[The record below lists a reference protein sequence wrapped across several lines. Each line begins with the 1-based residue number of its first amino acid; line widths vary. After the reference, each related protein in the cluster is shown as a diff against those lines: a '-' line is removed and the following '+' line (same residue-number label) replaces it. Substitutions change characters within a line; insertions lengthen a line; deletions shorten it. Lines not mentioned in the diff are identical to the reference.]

1 MIFPINFITGFAVGA
16 ITTYVYKDEKA
27 KTWLGNSSA
36 KLKNGAS
43 SVTSV
48 FKKKPAPET
57 AAQQSAEVVE
67 GTVETAAASA

>member
-27 KTWLGNSSA
+27 KSWLGNSST
-36 KLKNGAS
+36 KLKNGAG
-43 SVTSV
+43 SVASV

-57 AAQQSAEVVE
+57 TEQQSAEVVE
-67 GTVETAAASA
+67 GTVEAATASA